1 MFEAARLNKPSMPT
15 TDRGGQLFASFIL
28 IVGAAVTFFLWILI
42 DDNSWRI
49 NINYR
54 LLPWLGATALVML
67 APTVYLLYRK
77 KFDIFHPLVHA
88 SWSYWFPSIV
98 VGGLFIATDLINP
111 YPMSL
116 LGNPESD
123 LIWTCVYAM
132 IGYVGMTIGFCLP
145 IGRRAGDYAGRKL
158 PAWDW
163 KPNQV
168 LLPAIAFFSVGLFF
182 YVNSFLSGV
191 IGVSITDA
199 ADAFSAVYFT
209 LSFLSLEAGFLVAL
223 YIFKSHS
230 IKPEHIVAFGLILLL
245 LISRMSLGGNRSSM
259 YLIVV
264 LLTIAFAYSGRRMKM
279 TTGAIFA
286 GLAVLAVFGGMIY
299 GTTFRSLKQTEEKI
313 GLDEQIAMVSRTVD
327 VISTQDTGKVLQD
340 GFLSLAER
348 IDGISSLGVVVSN
361 YERLKPYESSYGLE
375 NNIVKDLWISF
386 IPRFLWANKPT
397 TSDPRAY
404 SDLYFNFNGNSYAIT
419 PVGDLLR
426 NYGSLGVPIG
436 MLIVGIFL
444 RFVYVMLI
452 ENQKVTIGRATAY
465 FMFLVTLSYEG
476 FYGTM
481 FVYGGR
487 ILVIAFITLFI
498 ADLLLINKNVRE
510 PARQWR
516 L

>member
-1 MFEAARLNKPSMPT
+1 MPVN
-15 TDRGGQLFASFIL
+15 DRSGHLLASFIL
-28 IVGAAVTFFLWILI
+28 IVGAVAVFFLWLLI
-42 DDNSWRI
+42 DENSWRI
-49 NINYR
+49 SINYY
-54 LLPWLGATALVML
+54 LLPWLGATALVLL
-67 APTVYLLYRK
+67 APTIYLIYHK
-77 KFDIFHPLVHA
+77 KLDVFHPLVYA

-123 LIWTCVYAM
+123 LIWTCIYTM
-132 IGYVGMTIGFCLP
+132 VGFASMTLGFYLP
-145 IGRRAGDYAGRKL
+145 VGKRAGAYAGRKL

-163 KPNQV
+163 QPNQV

-182 YVNSFLSGV
+182 YVNSFISGAV
-191 IGVSITDA
+191 GVSITDA
-199 ADAFSAVYFT
+199 TDAFSAVYFT

-223 YIFKSHS
+223 YIFKSRS
-230 IKPEHIVAFGLILLL
+230 IKPEHIIAFGLILLL

-264 LLTIAFAYSGRRMKM
+264 LLTIAFAYSGRRMKL
-279 TTGAIFA
+279 TTGAVFA
-286 GLAVLAVFGGMIY
+286 GLAVLAVFAGMIY
-299 GTTFRSLKQTEEKI
+299 GTTFRNQKQNEEKV
-313 GLDEQIAMVSRTVD
+313 GLDEQIAMVSRTID
-327 VISTQDTGKVLQD
+327 VISTQDTGKILRD

-375 NNIVKDLWISF
+375 DNIVKDLWISF

-426 NYGSLGVPIG
+426 NYGPLGVPLG

-487 ILVIAFITLFI
+487 ILVIAFITLII
-498 ADLLLINKNVRE
+498 ADFLLIQKNTRQ
-510 PARQWR
+510 PAGQWR